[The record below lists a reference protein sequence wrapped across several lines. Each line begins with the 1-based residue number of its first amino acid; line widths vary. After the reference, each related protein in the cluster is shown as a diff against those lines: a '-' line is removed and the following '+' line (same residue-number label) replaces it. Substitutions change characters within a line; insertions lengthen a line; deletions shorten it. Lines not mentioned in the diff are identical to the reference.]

1 MKKYATPKM
10 EYAKIEKRGAQ
21 DSAANPL
28 MPRALQAKKPGPYS
42 TAAPVRTAKQ
52 KSTHMRTPL
61 PSRGKPTEIRYL
73 TNDICKGSIERI
85 KDGLDLA
92 RKRKEPIRGIMR
104 FCEDCRTHRAG
115 ARRIREAAVSDM
127 SAAKTQFKRD
137 WFILTSLVSKDFKL
151 KYRRSMLGV
160 LWSVLN
166 PLLMMIVLT
175 AVFSVVFRF
184 DIPNFPVYLILGQT
198 LFTFMSDAT
207 SGAMSSIIDSAPLIK
222 KIRINKMLFP
232 LEKVVFS
239 LLNFAISLVAVAAVI
254 AFFQIPLTWNILLL
268 PLLLFYIFLFC
279 LGLGLLLSSLAVFFR
294 DVMHLWGVVLT
305 AWTYATPLFYPTSIL
320 TDWMWT
326 IMQFNPM
333 YYYVTY
339 FRDIALNGV
348 MPSLGAN
355 VICLGCGVATLVI
368 GFAVFRKQQ
377 KKFILYV

>member
-1 MKKYATPKM
+1 
-10 EYAKIEKRGAQ
+10 
-21 DSAANPL
+21 
-28 MPRALQAKKPGPYS
+28 
-42 TAAPVRTAKQ
+42 
-52 KSTHMRTPL
+52 
-61 PSRGKPTEIRYL
+61 
-73 TNDICKGSIERI
+73 
-85 KDGLDLA
+85 
-92 RKRKEPIRGIMR
+92 
-104 FCEDCRTHRAG
+104 
-115 ARRIREAAVSDM
+115 
-127 SAAKTQFKRD
+127 
-137 WFILTSLVSKDFKL
+137 
-151 KYRRSMLGV
+151 MLGV

-239 LLNFAISLVAVAAVI
+239 LLNFAISLIAVAAVI

-294 DVMHLWGVVLT
+294 DVMHLWGVVLS

-348 MPSLGAN
+348 TPSLGAN

>member
-1 MKKYATPKM
+1 
-10 EYAKIEKRGAQ
+10 
-21 DSAANPL
+21 
-28 MPRALQAKKPGPYS
+28 
-42 TAAPVRTAKQ
+42 
-52 KSTHMRTPL
+52 
-61 PSRGKPTEIRYL
+61 
-73 TNDICKGSIERI
+73 
-85 KDGLDLA
+85 
-92 RKRKEPIRGIMR
+92 
-104 FCEDCRTHRAG
+104 
-115 ARRIREAAVSDM
+115 M
-127 SAAKTQFKRD
+127 SVAKTQIKRD

-151 KYRRSMLGV
+151 KYRRSVLGV

-184 DIPNFPVYLILGQT
+184 EIPNFPIYLILGQT

-239 LLNFAISLVAVAAVI
+239 LLNFTISLIAVAAVI
-254 AFFQIPLTWNILLL
+254 AFYQIPPTLNLLLL
-268 PLLLFYIFLFC
+268 PLLLFYLFLFC

-294 DVMHLWGVVLT
+294 DVMHLWGVILT

-339 FRDIALNGV
+339 FREIALYGTT
-348 MPSLGAN
+348 PSLTENA
-355 VICLGCGVATLVI
+355 ICFGCGAAVLII
-368 GFAVFRKQQ
+368 GFLVFRKQQ